1 MSLLTDEHMIVGVFE
16 DTAAARRAVDAL
28 REAGIPESAISIL
41 CRDRAAAREAMGL
54 EPLDEDDTVIDEV
67 GSTAVESALV
77 GAAAG
82 GTVGLLAG
90 ALSFAVP
97 GIGPVL
103 GTGIWAAAIAGAA
116 GAGAT
121 LGLMLRGMRKMWE
134 LMYRDA
140 VAEGRVLVSVH
151 SDDAATV
158 ERAEAVLRNLR
169 PLRLDHFDEGG
180 EVAHEYVEP

>member
-1 MSLLTDEHMIVGVFE
+1 
-16 DTAAARRAVDAL
+16 
-28 REAGIPESAISIL
+28 
-41 CRDRAAAREAMGL
+41 MGL
-54 EPLDEDDTVIDEV
+54 EPLEEDDTVIDEV
-67 GSTAVESALV
+67 GRTAAESALV

-82 GTVGLLAG
+82 GMVGLLAG
-90 ALSFAVP
+90 ALSFAIP
-97 GIGPVL
+97 GIGPVF
-103 GTGIWAAAIAGAA
+103 GTGIWAAAITSGA

-121 LGLMLRGMRKMWE
+121 LGLMLTGMRKMWE

-151 SDDAATV
+151 SDDAGMV
-158 ERAEAVLRNLR
+158 ERAETVLRGLR